1 MSAWRLSVILVLLFV
16 MASAIALVYVK
27 HNNRVLFVKLQVL
40 EQEAR
45 VLEEEWGRLLLEQ
58 SALLAHGQVESI
70 VRKKLK
76 MSEPENIQTVV
87 VR

>member
-1 MSAWRLSVILVLLFV
+1 MSAWRLSVIFVFLFV

-27 HNNRVLFVKLQVL
+27 HNNRILFVKLQVL

-45 VLEEEWGRLLLEQ
+45 ALEEEWGRLLLEQ
-58 SALLAHGQVESI
+58 SALLAHGQVELI
-70 VRKKLK
+70 ARKKLK
-76 MSEPENIQTVV
+76 MNEPEQPQTVV